1 MYLRRS
7 SSKNLNKPC
16 SINTDSSIPI
26 HSQTVASQRK
36 RENLERRKRKMTP
49 HIQGSINTV
58 TADLSPETMET
69 KRELNDI
76 QSIDLRKKTVNPEFY
91 MQQNCP
97 SEMKTKKTFSN
108 KDWENPLLA
117 DLPVLQAKRKEHF
130 GNLGSQGELKST
142 GNNKCVD

>member
-7 SSKNLNKPC
+7 SSKNLSKP
-16 SINTDSSIPI
+16 SSLNIESSIPI

-36 RENLERRKRKMTP
+36 RENLESRKRKMTP

-69 KRELNDI
+69 IRELSDI
-76 QSIDLRKKTVNPEFY
+76 QSIDLKKKTINPEFY

-108 KDWENPLLA
+108 KD
-117 DLPVLQAKRKEHF
+117 
-130 GNLGSQGELKST
+130 
-142 GNNKCVD
+142 